1 MASDYNKFMGKILD
15 KIIKK
20 KLVNKSDSS
29 GFIDSSDL
37 DIKIATQATKANL
50 KAEEDKIQKF

>member
-29 GFIDSSDL
+29 EFIDSSDL
-37 DIKIATQATKANL
+37 DIKIATQATKAHL

>member
-15 KIIKK
+15 KIIKE

-50 KAEEDKIQKF
+50 KAEED

>member
-15 KIIKK
+15 TIIKK

-37 DIKIATQATKANL
+37 DIKIATQATKAHL